1 MKNQKQIVV
10 KFKAAKPQEANT
22 LIEKLQKRYARVHV
36 EKLFPDQNDVDLSAL
51 CVINVPYGEDTDQLL
66 SKLRKEKK
74 IEYVH
79 ESAERGFVSGKKM
92 KRTGLLGSKGKARN

>member
-22 LIEKLQKRYARVHV
+22 LMENLQKRYARMQV
-36 EKLFPDQNDVDLSAL
+36 EKLFPDQNDAELSAL

-66 SKLRKEKK
+66 SNLRKDKK

-79 ESAERGFVSGKKM
+79 ESAERGFVGGKKA
-92 KRTGLLGSKGKARN
+92 KRAGAIGSKSRTKN